1 MKKQRL
7 GQNFLINENIARE
20 IIEQADV
27 SNDQNVLEIGPGKG
41 ILTAILIKKTQ
52 SLTAIEID
60 PKLCLE
66 LTNRFKKDKNFLLI
80 TKMKPN

>member
-20 IIEQADV
+20 IIEQAGV

-41 ILTAILIKKTQ
+41 ILTAILIKKN
-52 SLTAIEID
+52 AIIN
-60 PKLCLE
+60 CY
-66 LTNRFKKDKNFLLI
+66 
-80 TKMKPN
+80 

>member
-60 PKLCLE
+60 PKLCLV
-66 LTNRFKKDKNFLLI
+66 LMNRF
-80 TKMKPN
+80 